1 MLTTFLHDGELNR
14 PTGSIVL
21 DELLADARKLTGM
34 NYQIVSRQA
43 FKRYGLFGMR
53 TRRVWRVGLY
63 VEVGGM
69 APWQVITCAQ
79 TSETV
84 QAYLYGLINGWDDAK
99 RAERPNIVTAVAE
112 SKDQIAK
119 AMADWDRRPQCPATS
134 PETTALCPLAA
145 APKDPAGPPG

>member
-69 APWQVITCAQ
+69 APWQVMQCAQ

-84 QAYLYGLINGWDDAK
+84 QAYLYGLIHGV
-99 RAERPNIVTAVAE
+99 E
-112 SKDQIAK
+112 
-119 AMADWDRRPQCPATS
+119 
-134 PETTALCPLAA
+134 A
-145 APKDPAGPPG
+145 APLTTRSRA